1 MKKELDEVEM
11 KKVALDLLVPYE
23 HNARTHSEEQ
33 INELIES
40 IKTVGLLNPLAV
52 AEREDGKYDV
62 VAGHGRL
69 MALQKMGIQNVP
81 VIIHKNLSAD
91 DLLRRAAILADN
103 ETALHAGY
111 DPKELLAELTELQ
124 ARRPELLS
132 ATGFSETDIQ
142 NLMPDNLIA
151 GEDDFEATGG
161 FKVTQSIEPFTKRGD
176 LFELGDMKHRL
187 LNGDSTD
194 AADIEK
200 LMDGATA
207 DLLLTDPPYN
217 VSIGTKD
224 SQHRDLK
231 NDKFKEEAQF
241 KEFLLEALGIAKNVM
256 SESAAF
262 YVFYASTM
270 VVSVVSAVRE
280 AGLTERQLLIWEKNR
295 ITVSWSDYQ
304 WKIEP
309 CLYGD
314 NGGAYHDVG
323 QFISYGYD
331 HRNTRVWNSDLKQ
344 PNVIECDRPT
354 HSKLHPT
361 MKPIALLG
369 YMMKNSSKPQM
380 NVLDLFGGSGSTLI
394 CADEINR
401 RCYMNELDER
411 YASTILL
418 RFAAYT
424 DWLQPITNVDTG
436 EDIRDELKE
445 WAIKN
450 DLLKYAKEKH

>member
-1 MKKELDEVEM
+1 MKKELQDVEM
-11 KKVALDLLVPYE
+11 RKVALDLLVPYE

-69 MALQKMGIQNVP
+69 MALEKMGVKNVP
-81 VIIHKNLSAD
+81 VVIHKNLSAD

-111 DPKELLAELTELQ
+111 DPKELLRELAEIQE
-124 ARRPELLS
+124 RRPELLS
-132 ATGFSETDIQ
+132 ATGFTDNDIQ
-142 NLMPDNLIA
+142 NLMPDNLMA
-151 GEDDFEATGG
+151 TEDEFEATGG
-161 FKVTQSIEPFTKRGD
+161 FKVKQSIEPFTKLGD

-217 VSIGTKD
+217 VNIGGKD
-224 SQHRDLK
+224 SQGRDLK
-231 NDKFKEEAQF
+231 NDKFKEETQF
-241 KEFLLEALGIAKNVM
+241 KDFLAECFGVAKNVM
-256 SESAAF
+256 SEDSAF
-262 YVFYASTM
+262 YIFYASNM
-270 VVSVVSAVRE
+270 SLPFLMALRE
-280 AGLTERQLLIWEKNR
+280 AGLIERQLLIWEKNR
-295 ITVSWSDYQ
+295 ATLSWSDYQ
-304 WKIEP
+304 WKLEP
-309 CLYGD
+309 CIYGEEG
-314 NGGAYHDVG
+314 NAYHDVG
-323 QFISYGYD
+323 QFISYGFE
-331 HRNTRVWNSDLKQ
+331 HKNTRVWNSDHKQ
-344 PNVIECDRPT
+344 PNVVECDRPAN
-354 HSKLHPT
+354 SKLHPT
-361 MKPIALLG
+361 MKPITILG
-369 YMMKNSSKPQM
+369 YFMKNSSKPHM

-394 CADEINR
+394 CAEQIER

-424 DWLQPITNVDTG
+424 DWLQPIINVATG
-436 EDIRDELKE
+436 EDVRDELRE
-445 WAIKN
+445 WATKN
-450 DLLKYAKEKH
+450 DLMKNATKY